1 MRKEGGYCLVLG
13 GGGAKGVYHIGAWR
27 ALKEL
32 QIPIDAFIGNSIG
45 AIIAAFLA
53 QGSDAALEELGASIS
68 LGSILSL
75 DPGSQSKDATER
87 VRGWLD
93 VFKSFVDK
101 GGLDTSP
108 LKGLLQTYLD
118 EERLRAS
125 GVDLGLLTVNVTDL
139 KPCEV
144 FLDQMEPGS
153 LVRYLLASSAFP
165 GFIKPEIDG
174 KQYVDGGLYDNV
186 PYNTARK
193 RGYRRIIVLDISGAG
208 FTRKPDIN
216 GSETIYIKNSVD
228 MGGTLDFDRAFLD
241 AFTRLG
247 YLDVMRTFGRYLG
260 YSYFLERDD
269 VSERGYR
276 RFLEDHKLP
285 EAVFPDSMRYD
296 RRVLLKHLEC
306 AASILGVERLR
317 AYTYAELAAQ
327 IEAKRAE
334 VEVRVDAA
342 LGYSGKGSMGSV
354 SKLKAAI
361 TDMVRKG
368 RQDQCPYY
376 YKLLVRQVCSGRT
389 RALLEGT
396 LDALFPAL
404 SAGIEYLEKAS
415 VYLVRGR

>member
-1 MRKEGGYCLVLG
+1 MRREGGYCLVLG

-32 QIPIDAFIGNSIG
+32 EIPIDAFIGNSIG

-53 QGSDAALEELGASIS
+53 QGSDDALEELGASIS

-75 DPGSQSKDATER
+75 DPAAQTKDGAER
-87 VRGWLD
+87 FRGWLD
-93 VFKSFVDK
+93 VFKAFVDK

-125 GVDLGLLTVNVTDL
+125 GVDLGLLTVNVTDK

-144 FLDQMEPGS
+144 FLDQMEKGS

-165 GFIKPEIDG
+165 GFVKPEIDG
-174 KQYVDGGLYDNV
+174 KQYADGGLYDNV

-208 FTRKPDIN
+208 FSRKPDII
-216 GSETIYIKNSVD
+216 GSETIYIKNSID

-260 YSYFLERDD
+260 YSYFLHKDD

-276 RFLEDHKLP
+276 RFLEDRHLP
-285 EAVFPDSMRYD
+285 AAVFPESMRYD

-317 AYTYAELAAQ
+317 VYTYAEFAQ
-327 IEAKRAE
+327 AIEAKRAE
-334 VEVRVDAA
+334 VEARVDAA
-342 LGYSGKGSMGSV
+342 LGFSGKGSLGTAGA
-354 SKLKAAI
+354 LKSAI
-361 TDMVRKG
+361 GDIVRKG
-368 RQDQCPYY
+368 RQDHCPYY
-376 YKLLVRQVCSGRT
+376 YALLVRRLCSGRT

-404 SAGIEYLEKAS
+404 PAGTEYLEKAAA
-415 VYLVRGR
+415 YLVRRR